1 MNKIIA
7 TCILSA
13 TIVLN
18 LQASPPPPNYST
30 VTLKMTR
37 TVEVA
42 TPPTKEALAESAAYN
57 KKHGNKLGAHICF
70 HDEAHYCFEPEFK
83 RGLDAKSPP
92 LVLNLYIITTN
103 DKRKT
108 AILKPISQIIPT
120 DPTVLLVKDESYKE
134 SLQYRCK
141 CRTEKRTMATIPE
154 WYVEVIQD
162 GKVLCSSQSK
172 NNTTLNK
179 LIQTRLQVSEIK

>member
-13 TIVLN
+13 TIILN
-18 LQASPPPPNYST
+18 LQASSPPPT
-30 VTLKMTR
+30 VSSVTVKMTR

-42 TPPTKEALAESAAYN
+42 TPPTKEALAESAASN
-57 KKHGNKLGAHICF
+57 KEAGHGHVGHICF
-70 HDEAHYCFEPEFK
+70 GDEAHYCFEPEFK

-92 LVLNLYIITTN
+92 LVLNLYIISTDN
-103 DKRKT
+103 KRET

-120 DPTVLLVKDESYKE
+120 DPSVLLAKDNSYNA
-134 SLQYRCK
+134 LIQWRCK
-141 CRTEKRTMATIPE
+141 CRTRGDTMATIPE

-179 LIQTRLQVSEIK
+179 LIKTRLQVSEMK

>member
-1 MNKIIA
+1 MNKIVA
-7 TCILSA
+7 TCILSV
-13 TIVLN
+13 TIILN
-18 LQASPPPPNYST
+18 LQASSPPPT
-30 VTLKMTR
+30 VSSVTVKMTR

-42 TPPTKEALAESAAYN
+42 TPPTKEELAESAAYN
-57 KKHGNKLGAHICF
+57 KEDGNKLGGHICF
-70 HDEAHYCFEPEFK
+70 NDEAHYCFEPEFK
-83 RGLDAKSPP
+83 RGLDAKSAP

-103 DKRKT
+103 DKRET

-120 DPTVLLVKDESYKE
+120 DPSVLLVKDDSYKE
-134 SLQYRCK
+134 NLQYRCK
-141 CRTEKRTMATIPE
+141 CRTERRTMATIPE

-179 LIQTRLQVSEIK
+179 LIQTRIQVSEMK